1 MRGSRGRSRS
11 RGGVTIRIDDDF
23 GTNSMPLNL
32 NPGDDAESGAESETL
47 GRRVEKVQT
56 YRSLHSNNSTPLPA
70 VKKESSDPDDFL
82 NQPIPWQRG
91 ISDPVSAEN
100 FSHEQSQQRRRNLSR
115 KSTQSSTLSINRNA
129 SSASIQTDDDEEP
142 LKFEEF
148 KERVLAEEMVRTK
161 LFDACQSQ
169 LGKGTTMKNIGKQH
183 VEDVGVKVALMVIIL
198 LFILSFVVPQSQDTS
213 VPLVLEQLDL
223 EAVYRFSDWSNA
235 TAPQD
240 LVKNYVIWKDGLIA
254 SPHKPTLLYLDLAK
268 RALCNEMSSQGL
280 GTMKCSQ
287 IAADGSD
294 VPWPGRVS
302 LASIDS
308 SIHVAG
314 SPYRADDL
322 EFFRHPVVDET
333 DRSKDL
339 DQIVTSVAVMDT
351 RYLNEQAAVHSL
363 FVSWMVIFII
373 LVGMLTITR
382 DLGHLSRKLL
392 EPLRVLAD
400 EMQSIVD
407 AVVDPAVDL
416 LRLLDEDDR
425 SLDESRRPISCCL
438 HAEPLPEPAVPLM
451 PVAEAQPVEPQ
462 PTLAVVGLV
471 GRRPEEVLEQIYL
484 CSAGE
489 ADLELGQIK
498 GFHQPKDQIVF
509 LCLDTSV
516 TFTMDGLED
525 WEHLLKSGQLE
536 VQKLESLLLLF
547 SLCHVVAW
555 FCPGAAPRLETH
567 ALKLLVKVQE
577 FQTRC
582 GLENDTS
589 PLMIFVHS
597 ELKVPVTAA
606 ATYAKQRA
614 HEALEKVLDNR
625 WRTSLK
631 RLKLLQDAKRSGKRF
646 KSVATSVKGLFRV
659 HRPCAVAMG
668 REATRRDPI
677 HLASAWVE
685 EPSTAVDRLRSRLS
699 DAVEE
704 AKQTKRDAM
713 TLEEW
718 LPNASALQLRLH
730 ETLSAAARLP
740 EELAVALGEAP
751 GHGPMGSPEMCWS
764 LGSWAFPELFFAF
777 NSAQE
782 AIDEACQTFSANLA
796 ASPSMDPQ
804 DLLRVAQ
811 QLVQKKTYA
820 PMSDYAVRVSK
831 QHCER
836 MVALARQRRC
846 SVTAHGFVPIHGFIL
861 LRPPCKSRG
870 ASGRPCSLLEGH
882 KEPHRNNF
890 RACKVCLCGK
900 SQVQL
905 AETFEAPKAAKDGLP
920 PFGACCHNANFLP
933 FLPDSCD
940 FDMDPVLVP
949 PSPRLAKIHR
959 GGHALAALPS
969 ALPEAN
975 GFVALVADAP
985 EGARLPGFGEQFN
998 GMSRWRL
1005 PGSGPPGPS
1014 SKDVYIGVEYLCPL
1028 GHRFFA
1034 PPPKYSGL
1042 DHTKESEGKRRSRR
1056 KEQGP
1061 TLDEGD
1067 VESVP
1072 LCGYR
1077 LYVPCVQ
1084 HRRHKGRG
1092 RGEPPCVAQL
1102 SRIWV
1107 QTPQRKELIE
1117 AEPRIAMVDTKGE
1130 VGVDGRTPEVVMT
1143 GGKVVLPAGM
1153 LVQLVL
1159 PCAYYRGSAK
1169 GDLPSFWELGL
1180 NEAERCRL
1188 LLGKC
1193 RVTISTDLAH
1203 TIVIFGFYL
1212 PAHINLAAIA
1222 KEEKTEVTQGAEEV
1236 QLIQHIFNKTK
1247 VAIISWGR
1255 YVPWPVVQNLLVAGV
1270 QVKPQLEE
1278 REVSLFFSDMAGF
1291 TSIVEQLVPEQTLV
1305 LLSRYFND
1313 MSKIIESFDGVV
1325 IEYIG
1330 DAILAVFGAPAKLRD
1345 HALACVRATLK
1356 MQRGVQKINHWSHK
1370 KGLPHVSI
1378 RCGIH
1383 SGWVS
1388 FGNLGFHSRLKF
1400 GVIGDHSNVPAKLEE
1415 LNKTYGTPNLIS
1427 QATYDRLPLEEFVI
1441 RPIDFVDIW
1450 HLGASVH
1457 VSS

>member
-1 MRGSRGRSRS
+1 LNLDEVLRSEFRAAYAGEELTRQPSSMTDLSQVEVFSSEGREECAHFVDSHSFMAFFMVLTVYALFAQDLDTIFGTPQSRFVLSIVTTIVFGLFTIELVLQCLFKAGYSCRAFFWLDMIALMSLLPETWFVQQLFNSDTLVAGRSTRLMKAIRLVVRSSKATRLNRFIRMVRVTAMLPKMCAGLQRKPVENTKDVENLVERKLHRIYVYLEREYDGLVSGDMADAIVRRITKRRKQRRSITRLLTKTLGAPSMTRQNSDVSEADVSPMMTAKTFSTRPRSRSVVVRSTYSDGGDSPDGISSVPLERRLRKFQTSHTTHTDQSNNSQTESCMRGSRGRSRS

-400 EMQSIVD
+400 EMQSI
-407 AVVDPAVDL
+407 
-416 LRLLDEDDR
+416 
-425 SLDESRRPISCCL
+425 
-438 HAEPLPEPAVPLM
+438 
-451 PVAEAQPVEPQ
+451 
-462 PTLAVVGLV
+462 
-471 GRRPEEVLEQIYL
+471 
-484 CSAGE
+484 
-489 ADLELGQIK
+489 
-498 GFHQPKDQIVF
+498 
-509 LCLDTSV
+509 
-516 TFTMDGLED
+516 
-525 WEHLLKSGQLE
+525 
-536 VQKLESLLLLF
+536 
-547 SLCHVVAW
+547 
-555 FCPGAAPRLETH
+555 
-567 ALKLLVKVQE
+567 
-577 FQTRC
+577 
-582 GLENDTS
+582 
-589 PLMIFVHS
+589 
-597 ELKVPVTAA
+597 
-606 ATYAKQRA
+606 
-614 HEALEKVLDNR
+614 
-625 WRTSLK
+625 
-631 RLKLLQDAKRSGKRF
+631 
-646 KSVATSVKGLFRV
+646 
-659 HRPCAVAMG
+659 
-668 REATRRDPI
+668 
-677 HLASAWVE
+677 
-685 EPSTAVDRLRSRLS
+685 
-699 DAVEE
+699 
-704 AKQTKRDAM
+704 
-713 TLEEW
+713 
-718 LPNASALQLRLH
+718 
-730 ETLSAAARLP
+730 
-740 EELAVALGEAP
+740 
-751 GHGPMGSPEMCWS
+751 
-764 LGSWAFPELFFAF
+764 
-777 NSAQE
+777 
-782 AIDEACQTFSANLA
+782 
-796 ASPSMDPQ
+796 
-804 DLLRVAQ
+804 
-811 QLVQKKTYA
+811 
-820 PMSDYAVRVSK
+820 
-831 QHCER
+831 
-836 MVALARQRRC
+836 
-846 SVTAHGFVPIHGFIL
+846 
-861 LRPPCKSRG
+861 
-870 ASGRPCSLLEGH
+870 
-882 KEPHRNNF
+882 
-890 RACKVCLCGK
+890 
-900 SQVQL
+900 
-905 AETFEAPKAAKDGLP
+905 
-920 PFGACCHNANFLP
+920 
-933 FLPDSCD
+933 
-940 FDMDPVLVP
+940 
-949 PSPRLAKIHR
+949 
-959 GGHALAALPS
+959 
-969 ALPEAN
+969 
-975 GFVALVADAP
+975 
-985 EGARLPGFGEQFN
+985 
-998 GMSRWRL
+998 
-1005 PGSGPPGPS
+1005 
-1014 SKDVYIGVEYLCPL
+1014 
-1028 GHRFFA
+1028 
-1034 PPPKYSGL
+1034 
-1042 DHTKESEGKRRSRR
+1042 
-1056 KEQGP
+1056 
-1061 TLDEGD
+1061 
-1067 VESVP
+1067 
-1072 LCGYR
+1072 
-1077 LYVPCVQ
+1077 
-1084 HRRHKGRG
+1084 
-1092 RGEPPCVAQL
+1092 
-1102 SRIWV
+1102 
-1107 QTPQRKELIE
+1107 
-1117 AEPRIAMVDTKGE
+1117 
-1130 VGVDGRTPEVVMT
+1130 
-1143 GGKVVLPAGM
+1143 
-1153 LVQLVL
+1153 
-1159 PCAYYRGSAK
+1159 
-1169 GDLPSFWELGL
+1169 
-1180 NEAERCRL
+1180 
-1188 LLGKC
+1188 
-1193 RVTISTDLAH
+1193 
-1203 TIVIFGFYL
+1203 
-1212 PAHINLAAIA
+1212 AHINLAAIA

-1450 HLGASVH
+1450 HEDDEEPVYEVMSYLGGARPSLRYNLRDSLAQKYKQALNYYENCKFDKAEGVFREVSLQMGHHFGTFDKASVVMRKRASYYQKH
-1457 VSS
+1457 PPPEDWKGIWTLPREPNENDGVEDDVVYVSI